1 MHKSMYTLI
10 KYIDYFSVKL
20 LTQKIKLMKIRY
32 FIKLLSVV
40 LLVSTS
46 VQIQA
51 QNKLGTLPEGFVYV
65 KEVIPKLRTDLRY
78 YSENNFIGK
87 PIDGYNKPKCILTTD
102 AAQALKKVQQDFEKL
117 GFGLLI
123 FDAYRPQRAVNHFVR
138 WAQDSTDTKMK
149 EQYYPNIDKKDLFKE
164 QYIATKS
171 GHSRGSTVDLTIVS
185 LKTGHILDLGSPF
198 DLFDEKSNVSYKNVT
213 KNQRS
218 IRLML
223 QRRMV
228 KHGFIPHEKEW
239 WHFSLAKEPY
249 PDTYF
254 DFSIE

>member
-1 MHKSMYTLI
+1 MI
-10 KYIDYFSVKL
+10 
-20 LTQKIKLMKIRY
+20 
-32 FIKLLSVV
+32 
-40 LLVSTS
+40 LLVSIS
-46 VQIQA
+46 NQVKA
-51 QNKLGTLPEGFVYV
+51 QENSGTLPKGFVYA

-87 PIDGYNKPKCILTTD
+87 PIDGYNKPKCILTKE

-117 GFGLLI
+117 GFGLLV
-123 FDAYRPQRAVNHFVR
+123 FDAYRPQRAVNQFVK
-138 WAQDSTDTKMK
+138 WAQDTTDTKMK
-149 EQYYPNIDKKDLFKE
+149 NQYYPNIDKKDLFKE
-164 QYIATKS
+164 EYIAAKS

-185 LKTGHILDLGSPF
+185 LKTGHILDLGSDF
-198 DLFDEKSNVSYKNVT
+198 DLFDKKSHVNFKNVT

-228 KHGFIPHEKEW
+228 KHGFKPHEKEW
-239 WHFSLAKEPY
+239 WHFTLAKEPY

>member
-1 MHKSMYTLI
+1 
-10 KYIDYFSVKL
+10 
-20 LTQKIKLMKIRY
+20 MKILN
-32 FIKLLSVV
+32 FIKLLSVIV
-40 LLVSTS
+40 LVSIS

-51 QNKLGTLPEGFVYV
+51 QNKSGTLPEGFVYV

-78 YSENNFIGK
+78 YSDNNFIGR
-87 PIDGYNKPKCILTTD
+87 PIDGYNKPKCILTVE
-102 AAQALKKVQQDFEKL
+102 AAEALKKVQQEFEKL
-117 GFGLLI
+117 GFGLLV
-123 FDAYRPQRAVNHFVR
+123 FDAYRPQRAVNQFIK
-138 WAQDSTDTKMK
+138 WAQDTTDTKMK
-149 EQYYPNIDKKDLFKE
+149 EKYYPNIDKKDLFKE
-164 QYIATKS
+164 EYISAKS

-185 LKTGHILDLGSPF
+185 LKTGHILDLGSDF
-198 DLFDEKSNVSYKNVT
+198 DLFDERSNVNYKNVT

-228 KHGFIPHEKEW
+228 KHGFKPHEKEW
-239 WHFSLAKEPY
+239 WHFTLAKEPY

>member
-1 MHKSMYTLI
+1 
-10 KYIDYFSVKL
+10 
-20 LTQKIKLMKIRY
+20 MKTVN
-32 FIKLLSVV
+32 FIKLLIV
-40 LLVSTS
+40 LFIGISTTTY
-46 VQIQA
+46 A
-51 QNKLGTLPEGFVYV
+51 QKESGTLPDGFVYV
-65 KEVIPKLRTDLRY
+65 KNEIPNLRSDLRY
-78 YSENNFIGK
+78 YSTNNFIGK
-87 PIDGYNKPKCILTTD
+87 PIDGYLKPKCILTKEAT
-102 AAQALKKVQQDFEKL
+102 AALKKVQKEFERL
-117 GFGLLI
+117 GFGLMI
-123 FDAYRPQRAVNHFVR
+123 FDAYRPQRAVSQFVK

-164 QYIATKS
+164 EYIATKS

-185 LKTGHILDLGSPF
+185 LKTGHILDLGSSF
-198 DLFDEKSNVSYKNVT
+198 DLFDEKSAVNYKNIT

-228 KHGFIPHEKEW
+228 KHGFKPHDKEW
-239 WHFSLAKEPY
+239 WHFTLKKEPY

>member
-1 MHKSMYTLI
+1 
-10 KYIDYFSVKL
+10 
-20 LTQKIKLMKIRY
+20 MKISY

-40 LLVSTS
+40 LLVSIS

-51 QNKLGTLPEGFVYV
+51 QKESGTLPEGFVYV

-78 YSENNFIGK
+78 YSDNNFIGQ
-87 PIDGYNKPKCILTTD
+87 PIDGYNKPKCILTVE
-102 AAQALKKVQQDFEKL
+102 AAEALKKVQQDFEKL
-117 GFGLLI
+117 GFGLLV
-123 FDAYRPQRAVNHFVR
+123 FDAYRPQRAVNQFIK
-138 WAQDSTDTKMK
+138 WAQDTTDTKMK
-149 EQYYPNIDKKDLFKE
+149 DKYYPNINKKDLFKE
-164 QYIATKS
+164 EYISAKS

-185 LKTGHILDLGSPF
+185 LKTGHILDLGSDF
-198 DLFDEKSNVSYKNVT
+198 DLFDERSNVNYKNVT

-228 KHGFIPHEKEW
+228 KHGFKPHEKEW
-239 WHFSLAKEPY
+239 WHFTLAKEPH